1 MSIIKCMEAHSYFP
15 TNAECVGTYISS
27 RYGSSIPKA
36 FTQSKA
42 LPNSAMMD
50 MTCKTDTGQS
60 LIA

>member
-1 MSIIKCMEAHSYFP
+1 MEAHSYFP